1 MLVSMSPCFCVL
13 CAVFFAL
20 LGLMWVR
27 ARKSSPCVLT
37 MAKNWRLMAHRASIF
52 AEMPLGGAPGE
63 FVVPC
68 AWHRALLLAPLTL

>member
-13 CAVFFAL
+13 CAVFVAL

-37 MAKNWRLMAHRASIF
+37 MAKSWRLMARWASIF
-52 AEMPLGGAPGE
+52 AEMPLKMLCRVSLLCRVPG
-63 FVVPC
+63 
-68 AWHRALLLAPLTL
+68 LAAEPVYWQC